1 MRPKLQARLVKPW
14 KERAGGDK
22 DEEEKKKEE
31 EEEEEEEEET
41 LSLDNSMAAKSMRC
55 FDCPT

>member
-1 MRPKLQARLVKPW
+1 MRLKPQPRLVKPW
-14 KERAGGDK
+14 EEPAGGD
-22 DEEEKKKEE
+22 KEE

>member
-1 MRPKLQARLVKPW
+1 MRPKPQAKLLKPSG
-14 KERAGGDK
+14 EPAGGDK
-22 DEEEKKKEE
+22 

-55 FDCPT
+55 FDCPTWSSLSPARP